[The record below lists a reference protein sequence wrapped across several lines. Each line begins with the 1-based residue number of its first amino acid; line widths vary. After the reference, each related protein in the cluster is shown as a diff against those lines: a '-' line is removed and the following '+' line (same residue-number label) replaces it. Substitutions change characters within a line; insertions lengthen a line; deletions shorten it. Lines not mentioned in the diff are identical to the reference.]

1 MITEQQCCRSTMEM
15 LFSVGKIAVVLRL
28 LASHVYWIVVF
39 IKVPKAFNVSYTF
52 VHQSYLERVAL
63 ISL

>member
-1 MITEQQCCRSTMEM
+1 MEM

-52 VHQSYLERVAL
+52 VHQSYSERFAL

>member
-1 MITEQQCCRSTMEM
+1 MEM

-39 IKVPKAFNVSYTF
+39 IKVPKACNVSFTF
-52 VHQSYLERVAL
+52 VHQSYSDRKELH
-63 ISL
+63 